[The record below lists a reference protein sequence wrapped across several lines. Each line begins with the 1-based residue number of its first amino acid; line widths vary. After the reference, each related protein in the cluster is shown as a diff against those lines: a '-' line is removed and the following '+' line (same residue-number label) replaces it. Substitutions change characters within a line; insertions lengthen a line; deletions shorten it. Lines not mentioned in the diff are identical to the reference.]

1 MEKAMAEKKKVMF
14 GAGCFWGV
22 EHTFAT
28 VPGLVS
34 TAVGYAQGSK
44 DHPTYQEVCSGQTGH
59 TEVVALEF
67 DPDKVSLEK
76 LLDVFWQLHD
86 PSQLNRQGPDVGT
99 QYRSGIYVYEAGD
112 DEIAR
117 ASLEK
122 EEKSGRHN
130 GKIMTE
136 IQLARTFWRA
146 EDYHQKYIEK
156 QGQKRRF
163 F

>member
-1 MEKAMAEKKKVMF
+1 M
-14 GAGCFWGV
+14 
-22 EHTFAT
+22 
-28 VPGLVS
+28 
-34 TAVGYAQGSK
+34 
-44 DHPTYQEVCSGQTGH
+44 
-59 TEVVALEF
+59 
-67 DPDKVSLEK
+67 
-76 LLDVFWQLHD
+76 
-86 PSQLNRQGPDVGT
+86 
-99 QYRSGIYVYEAGD
+99 
-112 DEIAR
+112 AR

-156 QGQKRRF
+156 QGQKRKF

>member
-1 MEKAMAEKKKVMF
+1 MAKMKKVMF

-22 EHTFAT
+22 EHTFAK
-28 VPGLVS
+28 VPGVVS

-44 DHPTYQEVCSGQTGH
+44 DNPTYQEVCTGQTGH
-59 TEVVALEF
+59 TEVVELEF
-67 DPDKVSLEK
+67 DSDKVSLEK
-76 LLDVFWQLHD
+76 LMDLFWQLHD

-99 QYRSGIYVYEAGD
+99 QYRSGIYVYGAGD

-122 EEKSGRHN
+122 EENSGRQN

-136 IQLARTFWRA
+136 IQLAQTFWRA

-156 QGQKRRF
+156 KGQERPF